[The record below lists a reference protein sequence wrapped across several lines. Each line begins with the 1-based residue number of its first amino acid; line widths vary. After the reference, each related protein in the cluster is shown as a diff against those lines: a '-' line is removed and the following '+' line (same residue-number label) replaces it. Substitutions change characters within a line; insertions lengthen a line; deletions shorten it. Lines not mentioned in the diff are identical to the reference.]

1 MTDNGQLDFLD
12 LISIMSFVIAVINLD
27 ENITQSDKQDLLNE
41 FNDKAEL
48 LLNEIHKHLE
58 DQDARLS
65 AIQNTLKEI
74 QNGIQ

>member
-1 MTDNGQLDFLD
+1 MTDSGQLDFLD

-27 ENITQSDKQDLLNE
+27 ENITQSDKQDLLNK

-58 DQDARLS
+58 EQDVKLS
-65 AIQNTLKEI
+65 AIETTLKEI
-74 QNGIQ
+74 KDVI

>member
-1 MTDNGQLDFLD
+1 MTDSGQLDFLD

-58 DQDARLS
+58 EQDVKLS
-65 AIQNTLKEI
+65 AIETTLKEI
-74 QNGIQ
+74 KDVI

>member
-1 MTDNGQLDFLD
+1 MTDSGQLDFLD

-48 LLNEIHKHLE
+48 LLDEIHKHLE
-58 DQDARLS
+58 EQDVKLS
-65 AIQNTLKEI
+65 AIETTLKEI
-74 QNGIQ
+74 KDVI

>member
-48 LLNEIHKHLE
+48 LLTEIHKHLE
-58 DQDARLS
+58 EQDSRLS
-65 AIQNTLKEI
+65 AIEET
-74 QNGIQ
+74 